1 MDLLHH
7 YMYLSMEIYIILKLP
22 GLKINVLEILIQ
34 SCKNW
39 ILLAR
44 YLYII
49 YKKENLFD
57 IYLFGVLHP
66 AFEFFTPMKMSK
78 KEIKNENKKKKMMLG
93 PFSIKYWYYY
103 YSLKYYLNDRI
114 CSMRNKY
121 CFTFKKTKTQISEFL
136 TAEEWTL

>member
-34 SCKNW
+34 FCKNW

-78 KEIKNENKKKKMMLG
+78 KEIKNENKKKRK
-93 PFSIKYWYYY
+93 W
-103 YSLKYYLNDRI
+103 
-114 CSMRNKY
+114 C
-121 CFTFKKTKTQISEFL
+121 
-136 TAEEWTL
+136 